1 MGEEVN
7 LCYNVTIVGDCMK
20 EKIFKNLGEQIE
32 ILQNKGLIIHDVDH
46 AKEILFRENY
56 FFVSGYRHLF
66 MRHNDKD
73 RFIKGTTFEELYG
86 MFVFDRMIR
95 NIMFKYILIVENNI
109 KSIISYQMSKKY
121 GFKEKDYL
129 NPKNFTR
136 DPMKSRQ
143 VRDILD
149 KTKRQIRVN
158 GKQHTATMHYLS
170 NYGYIPMWILV
181 KVLSFGIVSE
191 LFNILKKEDRDAI
204 ADIYYLN
211 EETLSIY
218 LTLLANLRNV
228 CAHEE
233 ILYDH
238 RTQRPIPD
246 CKYHQ
251 YLNIDKTDEEY
262 IFGKNDLFSVVI
274 ILKQLLTP
282 EEFREFAYEMGYEID
297 VLEGRI
303 NVVPLI
309 SILNRI
315 GFPENWRDIIDID

>member
-1 MGEEVN
+1 
-7 LCYNVTIVGDCMK
+7 MK
-20 EKIFKNLGEQIE
+20 EKIFRNLDEQIE
-32 ILQNKGLIIHDVDH
+32 ILQSKGLVIPDVDK

-66 MRHNDKD
+66 MRYNDKD

-204 ADIYYLN
+204 ADIYRLN

-233 ILYDH
+233 VLYDH

-251 YLNIDKTDEEY
+251 NLEIEKTDEEY

-274 ILKQLLTP
+274 MLKRLLTA

-297 VLEGRI
+297 ILEGRI
-303 NVVPLI
+303 DVVPLI

-315 GFPENWRDIIDID
+315 GFPENWRDIIDMD

>member
-1 MGEEVN
+1 MN
-7 LCYNVTIVGDCMK
+7 LCYTINIVGDCMK
-20 EKIFKNLGEQIE
+20 EKIFKTLDEQIE
-32 ILQNKGLIIHDVDH
+32 ILQNKGLIIHDVDY

-56 FFVSGYRHLF
+56 FFVAGYRHLF

-158 GKQHTATMHYLS
+158 GKQHAATMHYLS

-204 ADIYYLN
+204 SEIYHLN

-218 LTLLANLRNV
+218 LSLLANLRNV

-233 ILYDH
+233 VLYDH

-274 ILKQLLTP
+274 MLKQLLTS
-282 EEFREFAYEMGYEID
+282 EEFREFAYEIGYEID
-297 VLEGRI
+297 ILEGRI

-315 GFPENWRDIIDID
+315 GFPENWRDIIDMD